1 MRRSRGTGT
10 RATAKRDRSSGAPAP
25 ERQEQALL
33 PYRGG
38 RPGHRRARACPSPMM
53 HRDQEVSPTVVM
65 QHRDSGAP
73 VLTNKDAMQA
83 KILIVEDERDIVEL
97 LRYNLQAAGF
107 KTDYVRNGADAL
119 RRAVEKPPDLILLDL
134 MLPEVDGLIVCS
146 LLKSDPRT
154 KNVPIVMLTA
164 KIEEEDRVKGLE
176 LGADDYIP
184 KPFSPREVVL
194 RVAAVLRRIKIGQE
208 SEETQKIQTQGL
220 VIDLD
225 KHQVL
230 AADKTI
236 ELTATEFKLIT
247 LFARSPGRV
256 FTRDILME
264 VIWGQD
270 YYGIDRTVDTHVSR
284 LRRKLGE
291 LGKHIETVHGVGYR
305 FREV

>member
-1 MRRSRGTGT
+1 
-10 RATAKRDRSSGAPAP
+10 
-25 ERQEQALL
+25 
-33 PYRGG
+33 
-38 RPGHRRARACPSPMM
+38 
-53 HRDQEVSPTVVM
+53 
-65 QHRDSGAP
+65 
-73 VLTNKDAMQA
+73 MQA

-154 KNVPIVMLTA
+154 KNIPIVMLTA

-220 VIDLD
+220 TIDLD

-230 AADKTI
+230 AADRTI